1 MASAESV
8 SAQPDLA
15 SLRLAPR
22 LGAEPVTLKIKPGE
36 QKVWNIIGMDLQGLN
51 TDSLVFHYDRNAM
64 DVTEIVFGDAL
75 SVDPEKPPVA
85 TINRDTGTVKIT
97 SSDGKPLQ
105 FVSGGDVIGLRV
117 RGGNAG
123 ETMLVI
129 EPPEL
134 RNAAGSNVMTAVT
147 GGRAQVN

>member
-1 MASAESV
+1 
-8 SAQPDLA
+8 
-15 SLRLAPR
+15 
-22 LGAEPVTLKIKPGE
+22 
-36 QKVWNIIGMDLQGLN
+36 
-51 TDSLVFHYDRNAM
+51 VFHYDRNAV
-64 DVTEIVFGDAL
+64 DVNEVVFGSAL
-75 SVDPEKPPVA
+75 SIDPKTPPVA

-105 FVSGGDVIGLRV
+105 FLSGGEVVGLKV
-117 RGGNAG
+117 RGGKAG

-134 RNAAGSNVMTAVT
+134 RNTTGTNVMTAVT